1 MDDVNYVYTS
11 LCLIYPVVQLHRG
24 VRAPACSSVAPLA
37 TLGDLAER
45 PDTWTSLATIYSIK
59 VRRGVIV
66 IWPSFTIAYYD

>member
-1 MDDVNYVYTS
+1 MMSNLICIYLLYTS
-11 LCLIYPVVQLHRG
+11 LCLIYPIVQLHRG

-59 VRRGVIV
+59 VRGFIV
-66 IWPSFTIAYYD
+66 IAYYD